1 MGYRRRPRTRPSFVA
16 TKFFIFFFLS
26 SLTHERRAL
35 RARRHRRSLVGNK
48 RASEKTMLLTFLEP
62 LPKKKK
68 YRTVSLIMYE
78 NSQ

>member
-1 MGYRRRPRTRPSFVA
+1 MGYRCRPRTRPSFVA
-16 TKFFIFFFLS
+16 TKLLFFFS

-35 RARRHRRSLVGNK
+35 RRPLVGNK

-68 YRTVSLIMYE
+68 KIAHSVADNVRK
-78 NSQ
+78 